1 MKTRALILAAGEGTR
16 MRSQLPKVFHE
27 VGGIPILFRV
37 FQAVAPLAEGTAVVL
52 GNNFEQS
59 TATLRS
65 FYPNASV
72 FRQDKRL
79 GTGHAVSCALPFY
92 EDFSGYILILPG
104 DLPLLCSDSL
114 SSFLTRTMTEKVDC
128 AILGF
133 EPENPSGYGRII
145 TKDSNFSAIVE
156 EKDASADERKLP
168 LVNGGVYVFRA
179 RHLVKFLRSI
189 GNDNAQKEYYLTDLP
204 AILAGKGFDVR
215 VFVADDPDD
224 FLGVNNREQLAF
236 ADATALNRKK
246 KSLMLSGVTILNP
259 ESVRIEDTVEIEPDT
274 TIYGPAHIFGKTT
287 IQTGC
292 VLQPGTVIR
301 DTSIGKDCDIKPYS
315 VITESTI
322 GRGCAIG
329 PMAHLRP
336 GTVLSAGVRVG
347 NFVETK
353 KAVLHPGVKASH
365 LSYLGDTEI
374 GEQTNIGAGTITCN
388 YDGEKK
394 YHTEI
399 GKRVFIGSDSQLVA
413 PLSIGDDAYVG
424 AGSTITKD
432 VPPCSLAI
440 SRARQTV
447 IPDWS
452 KKKKGKKCNQS

>member
-16 MRSQLPKVFHE
+16 MRSQLPKVFHK
-27 VGGIPILFRV
+27 VAGIPILFRV
-37 FQAVAPLAEGTAVVL
+37 LQTLAPLSQQIAVVL
-52 GNNFEQS
+52 GRDFEQS
-59 TATLRS
+59 ATMLRS
-65 FYPNASV
+65 AYPETSV
-72 FRQDKRL
+72 FHQNKRM
-79 GTGHAVSCALPFY
+79 GTGHAVSCALSFY
-92 EDFSGYILILPG
+92 KDFDGYVLVLPG
-104 DLPLLCSDSL
+104 DLPLLCAESL
-114 SSFLTRTMTEKVDC
+114 TSFLNLSKTENVDC

-133 EPENPSGYGRII
+133 EPENPFGYGRIVA
-145 TKDSNFSAIVE
+145 DNDAFSAIVE
-156 EKDASADERKLP
+156 EKDASEEERNIR
-168 LVNGGVYVFRA
+168 LVNGGVYIFRA
-179 RHLVKFLRSI
+179 RHLVEFLPAI
-189 GNDNAQKEYYLTDLP
+189 ENNNAQKEYYLTDLP
-204 AILAGKGFDVR
+204 AILMKKGFDVR
-215 VFVADDPDD
+215 VITANDPDD

-236 ADATALNRKK
+236 ADTTALNRQKRN
-246 KSLMLSGVTILNP
+246 LMLSGVTILNP

-274 TIYGPAHIFGKTT
+274 TVYGPAHIFGKTT

-292 VLQPGTVIR
+292 VLQPGAVIR
-301 DTSIGKDCDIKPYS
+301 NAIIGKNCEVKPYS
-315 VITESTI
+315 IITESTI
-322 GRGCAIG
+322 GSGCTIG

-336 GTVLSAGVRVG
+336 GTVLNAGVKVG

-353 KAVLHPGVKASH
+353 KAILHPGVKASH

-374 GEQTNIGAGTITCN
+374 GEETNIGAGTITCN

-394 YHTEI
+394 HRTEI

-440 SRARQTV
+440 SRARQTT
-447 IPDWS
+447 IPDWA